1 MKNQFTI
8 SKLQSNFAKSLFIL
22 SLLLGINT
30 YAQSRASLI
39 NTGTGEL
46 ASPRFNEEFVS
57 FGQAGTFFEQTP
69 FTAIGESLVAQTAR
83 QVVQSSR
90 TEDFQTWRLVRAGN
104 NAVQIINFVSGNA
117 IGAQGQ
123 NGVRQQANNRGN
135 TAQLWR
141 QIGNGS
147 ATRFQNVRTGKYLS
161 VNRAGF
167 LVQRNFSRN
176 NRFQQW
182 AVNGFVEAAN
192 IDFVV
197 APNPATT
204 GTTTAFITSDTAIEN
219 LTVRAVTQSG
229 RTIFSTVVDIQQGS
243 NEIAIDVSRSPRT
256 FTNGVFIILELENGE
271 QLALK
276 SIVVLN

>member
-1 MKNQFTI
+1 MKKQFTM
-8 SKLQSNFAKSLFIL
+8 SKLSSNFAKSLFIL

-69 FTAIGESLVAQTAR
+69 FTAIGETLVAQTAR
-83 QVVQSSR
+83 QIIETRR
-90 TEDFQTWRLVRAGN
+90 TKDFQTWRLVSAAN

-117 IGAQGQ
+117 IAAQGQ
-123 NGVRQQANNRGN
+123 NAVRQQANNSGN
-135 TAQLWR
+135 SAQLWR
-141 QIGNGS
+141 QIGSGS
-147 ATRFQNVRTGKYLS
+147 ATRFQNVQTGKYLS

-182 AVNGFVEAAN
+182 AVNTFIEAAD
-192 IDFVV
+192 IDFIV

-204 GTTTAFITSDTAIEN
+204 GTTTAFITSNTAFEN
-219 LTVRAVTQSG
+219 LTVRAMTQSG
-229 RTIFSTVVDIQQGS
+229 RTIFSTVVDIQEGA

-256 FTNGVFIILELENGE
+256 FTNTVFIILELENGE
-271 QLALK
+271 QLAFK
-276 SIVVLN
+276 PIMVLN